1 MTGGDVLDAD
11 VDEGNSIINQTGF
24 EAIKES
30 YMDEENDSDNFE
42 EEKIQKNMSH
52 TRIEQDRSQFDAPS
66 MENPDQSY
74 NMEDKLGGNIYNQRR
89 AMPVGGMQQY
99 DSAQG
104 SELISDTP
112 SGDISNQG
120 LIKR

>member
-1 MTGGDVLDAD
+1 
-11 VDEGNSIINQTGF
+11 
-24 EAIKES
+24 
-30 YMDEENDSDNFE
+30 MDEENDSDYHE
-42 EEKIQKNMSH
+42 EEKIQKNMSN
-52 TRIEQDRSQFDAPS
+52 TRIEQDRSQFDGPS
-66 MENPDQSY
+66 MGDADQSY
-74 NMEDKLGGNIYNQRR
+74 NLEDKIGGNIYNQRR
-89 AMPVGGMQQY
+89 AAPAGGMQQY